1 MGKTALVVSGGG
13 AKGAFAVGA
22 VDFMV
27 NRLGLSF
34 DLIAGTSTG
43 ALIAGCLA
51 AGKLGE
57 LITYYSTAST
67 DTMLT
72 QRSASQIL
80 NSDSVLGSKPL
91 RKVLDGIID
100 QAAADR
106 TLLGSPAIFLTAVGL
121 QTGELFYFHTS
132 DTAIVERPARGYRL
146 KARNELIGAMLASAS
161 VPVMMPP
168 VQVLSKAF
176 DPFFPPE
183 PEGSPA
189 GPVVPDQFI
198 DGGVREYAP
207 LKIVIDQGA
216 TDIYAVILSPL
227 TRRRRNESFT
237 KLLSILPRSIDTL
250 TEDVADNDIA
260 SAERTNLLLT
270 KIIKIRRDLIAGGAD
285 PALVERVFGSSGT
298 PFNGK
303 GLVNL
308 RLIAPEAPLLK
319 GDSLKFD
326 QFDMARMMKAGWRRA
341 QMTLDAV
348 QPPPVPTEPPIV

>member
-22 VDFMV
+22 VDYMV

-34 DLIAGTSTG
+34 DLLAGTSTG
-43 ALIAGCLA
+43 ALVAGCLA

-57 LITYYSTAST
+57 LITYYSSAST

-80 NSDSVLGSKPL
+80 ASDSVLGSKPL
-91 RKVLDGIID
+91 RKVLEGIID
-100 QAAADR
+100 QPAADR
-106 TLLGSPAIFLTAVGL
+106 ALLGAPAVFLTAVNL
-121 QTGELFYFHTS
+121 QTGELFYFHTM
-132 DTAIVERPARGYRL
+132 DAAVVERPVRGYRL
-146 KARNELIGAMLASAS
+146 KTRNELISAMLASAS

-168 VQVLSKAF
+168 VQVLTKAF
-176 DPFFPPE
+176 DPAFPPQMD
-183 PEGSPA
+183 GSPA
-189 GPVVPDQFI
+189 GAAVPDQFI

-227 TRRRRNESFT
+227 TRARRNETFT
-237 KLLSILPRSIDTL
+237 KLLSILPRTIDTL

-260 SAERTNLLLT
+260 SAERTNLLLA

-285 PALVERVFGSSGT
+285 PALVERVFGSAGT

-303 GLVNL
+303 LLINL
-308 RLIAPEAPLLK
+308 RLIAPEVPLLK
-319 GDSLKFD
+319 GDSLQFD

-341 QMTLDAV
+341 QTILSGG
-348 QPPPVPTEPPIV
+348 QPPVPAEPPIA

>member
-1 MGKTALVVSGGG
+1 MGNTALVVSGGG

-27 NRLGLSF
+27 NRLGATF
-34 DLIAGTSTG
+34 DLLAGTSTG

-51 AGKLGE
+51 AGKLGD

-80 NSDSVLGSKPL
+80 GSDSVLGSKPL
-91 RKVLDGIID
+91 RRTLEGIMD

-106 TLLGSPAIFLTAVGL
+106 ALVGVPALFLTAVSL
-121 QTGELFYFHTS
+121 QTGELFYFHTL
-132 DTAIVERPARGYRL
+132 DTAVVERPVRAYRL
-146 KARNELIGAMLASAS
+146 QTRTELINAMLASAS

-168 VQVLSKAF
+168 VQVLTAAF
-176 DPFFPPE
+176 DPTFPPLE
-183 PEGSPA
+183 SGSA

-207 LKIVIDQGA
+207 LKVVIDQGA

-227 TRRRRNESFT
+227 TRARRNETFT
-237 KLLSILPRSIDTL
+237 KLLAILPRTIDTL
-250 TEDVADNDIA
+250 TEDVGENDIA
-260 SAERTNLLLT
+260 AAERTNLILT
-270 KIIKIRRDLIAGGAD
+270 KINKIRRELVAGGAD
-285 PALVERVFGSSGT
+285 PALVERVFGSAGA

-303 GLVNL
+303 ALINL
-308 RLIAPEAPLLK
+308 RLIAPEVPLLK
-319 GDSLKFD
+319 GDSLQFD
-326 QFDMARMMKAGWRRA
+326 QLDMTRMMKLGWRRA
-341 QMTLDAV
+341 QTVMGG
-348 QPPPVPTEPPIV
+348 QPVTPVEPPIV